1 MEIWWIS
8 GRCSVKYYGDFEHI
22 ADFDNPIEEND
33 ALIEYS
39 EEELELYNYVITAHA
54 DDPDRLTIS
63 FFKPDQW
70 EMVIST
76 ANLLK
81 VEVEEIVRG
90 LGPDEVHQL
99 VINSADIDPNDFPL

>member
-1 MEIWWIS
+1 
-8 GRCSVKYYGDFEHI
+8 
-22 ADFDNPIEEND
+22 
-33 ALIEYS
+33 
-39 EEELELYNYVITAHA
+39 
-54 DDPDRLTIS
+54 
-63 FFKPDQW
+63 
-70 EMVIST
+70 MVIST